1 MNSQLDRHCIKMD
14 YFSSDKLVF
23 PKRGDLLISEP
34 YLSDPNFNRMVIFI
48 CEHDENG
55 TLGFVLNNEAQVEL
69 KELVDEVG
77 TYPAKLFVGGPV
89 EHDTL
94 HFLHRDTALVS
105 TSREVI
111 PGVYWGGD
119 FNKLTDMMNMRAIR
133 PEDVRFYIGYSG
145 WAAGQLMDEMKC
157 KSWIVLKNTTPEMI
171 FDRDNQDLWKTCLKT
186 IGGKYRLISNYPKDP
201 RLN

>member
-1 MNSQLDRHCIKMD
+1 MD
-14 YFSSDKLVF
+14 FFSSDQLIL

-34 YLSDPNFNRMVIFI
+34 YLPDPNFERTVIFL

-55 TLGFVLNNEAQVEL
+55 TFGFVLNNQAHVEL

-77 TYPAKLFVGGPV
+77 AFPGQVFVGGPV

-94 HFLHRDTALVS
+94 HFIHREKSLVS
-105 TSREVI
+105 SSREVI

-119 FNKLTDMMNMRAIR
+119 FNQLTELMNLRAVESR
-133 PEDVRFYIGYSG
+133 DVRFFIGYSG
-145 WAAGQLMDEMKC
+145 WAAGQLMDEMKA
-157 KSWIVLKNTTPEMI
+157 KSWIVMKNVSSEMI
-171 FDRDNQDLWKTCLKT
+171 FDWDNQDLWKECLKT
-186 IGGKYRLISNYPKDP
+186 MGGKYRLISNYPKDP